1 MPVKDPNED
10 PIASGSS
17 GKGCLI
23 TFLVVLGAI
32 ALALFVGS
40 LGHPGSRSSDSA
52 NGWLP
57 ILIVIEYWPL
67 ILFGLLFVVV
77 IIAAAVASKKQK

>member
-23 TFLVVLGAI
+23 TFLVVLGLI

-40 LGHPGSRSSDSA
+40 LGQPGSRSSNVVS
-52 NGWLP
+52 GFVP
-57 ILIVIEYWPL
+57 ILVVMEYWPL
-67 ILFGLLFVVV
+67 ILVGLLFVGV

>member
-32 ALALFVGS
+32 ALSLFVGS
-40 LGHPGSRSSDSA
+40 LGQPGTRSSDSA

-57 ILIVIEYWPL
+57 ILVVIEYWPL
-67 ILFGLLFVVV
+67 ILVGLLFVGL
-77 IIAAAVASKKQK
+77 IIAAAVASKNKK